1 MRTKLRRSL
10 VVASLLCGLGATARA
25 DQPTYQTVNMVQ
37 FGVGTPV
44 GGAATLYRYKQR
56 LEARVATSGLN
67 ENSAYTVWWV
77 IFNNPS
83 ACVGGCGGDDLHR
96 PGVNAAVFYAA
107 GFVTAGD
114 GVGTEDGTGN
124 VSAWVNAGALPH
136 GVDIDVPG
144 QLEPGN
150 GYGAE
155 VHIVVRT
162 HGTINPGM
170 VHQQIGSFNGGCN
183 PTCANQQ
190 AGVFAPVQ

>member
-1 MRTKLRRSL
+1 MRTKLWRS
-10 VVASLLCGLGATARA
+10 VAVASLFCGLGATARA
-25 DQPTYQTVNMVQ
+25 DQPTYQTTNMVV
-37 FGVGTPV
+37 FMVGTPV

-77 IFNNPS
+77 IFNNPA
-83 ACVGGCGGDDLHR
+83 ACVGGCGGDDLAR
-96 PGVNAAVFYAA
+96 PAVNAAVFYAA
-107 GFVTAGD
+107 GFVTGGD

-124 VSAWVNAGALPH
+124 VDAYVTAGALPA
-136 GVDIDVPG
+136 GIDIETG
-144 QLEPGN
+144 AGLERGN

-170 VHQQIGSFNGGCN
+170 VHQQIGTFNGGCN

-190 AGVFAPVQ
+190 AAVFPPM